1 MQHFRGLGKSG
12 VTENK
17 LRFHYK
23 QKLQEEMNI
32 VERRRRLSSEAL
44 ANAHAAVT
52 PFESI
57 DQDNTDGQESDE
69 PDIFERKNKFEK
81 LLKKFEEH
89 RK

>member
-17 LRFHYK
+17 VAFHYK

-44 ANAHAAVT
+44 ENVHAAVT
-52 PFESI
+52 PFESTA
-57 DQDNTDGQESDE
+57 DKDTDG
-69 PDIFERKNKFEK
+69 
-81 LLKKFEEH
+81 
-89 RK
+89 